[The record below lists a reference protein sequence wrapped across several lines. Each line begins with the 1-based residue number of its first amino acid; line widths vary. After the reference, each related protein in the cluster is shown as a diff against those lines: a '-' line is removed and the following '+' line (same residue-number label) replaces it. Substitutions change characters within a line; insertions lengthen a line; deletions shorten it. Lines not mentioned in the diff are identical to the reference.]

1 MTQQEVKDS
10 NVNLT
15 QEEVNDSFIY
25 HKWYEKNDSNKYT
38 ISVEYKDMI
47 TWGFGNLFVSD
58 NIDDYI
64 PFMQYI
70 KFYCLN
76 ENGYLKIFTKMSKVN
91 DLSRN
96 DFIRLV
102 EDLCKEFNLKLVA
115 LPSKKY
121 SWIEIEK
128 FLGDDLKFE
137 YNEKD
142 ETILYF

>member
-1 MTQQEVKDS
+1 M
-10 NVNLT
+10 T
-15 QEEVNDSFIY
+15 QEEVKDSFIY
-25 HKWYEKNDSNKYT
+25 HKWYEKNDSNEYT

-47 TWGFGNLFVSD
+47 TWGFGNLFISD
-58 NIDDYI
+58 NIYDYLLPI
-64 PFMQYI
+64 QYI

-96 DFIRLV
+96 DFIRLI
-102 EDLCKEFNLKLVA
+102 EDLCKEFKLKLVA

-137 YNEKD
+137 YNKKG